1 MELFKHLGE
10 VMQTERNWTDWSATV
25 VVITRDSH
33 NSSVL
38 EKVFNQTFSL
48 RIKEVLEFCNQ
59 TLKMVLSQI
68 LTCTKTKLSRPGKP
82 YAFSQ
87 AEESNY

>member
-10 VMQTERNWTDWSATV
+10 VMQTEKNWTDWSATV

-33 NSSVL
+33 NSRVL
-38 EKVFNQTFSL
+38 EKVFNQTFPCV
-48 RIKEVLEFCNQ
+48 KEVLEFCNQ

-68 LTCTKTKLSRPGKP
+68 LTCTKTKISGPGKP

-87 AEESNY
+87 AEESSY